1 MPSRSR
7 FALRI
12 SSYGAVE
19 RGGANFSAPMRTDSA
34 EFRIRARHSVRMQVR
49 RQGPVVCR
57 ARAAMGES
65 MSTRAARAASC
76 VVTVARFKPGRP
88 HLARIRE
95 DAGAE
100 AARAGRSHRASCE
113 RTGRAV
119 ARADRRHGLAQRP
132 FLERGSVR
140 VLRKRGMAARA
151 TGKRMPGIACR
162 AAVRFLARVA
172 R

>member
-1 MPSRSR
+1 
-7 FALRI
+7 
-12 SSYGAVE
+12 
-19 RGGANFSAPMRTDSA
+19 MRTDSA

-100 AARAGRSHRASCE
+100 AARA
-113 RTGRAV
+113 
-119 ARADRRHGLAQRP
+119 DRRHGLAQRP